1 MIPADL
7 LGDRLSDQCGSDQL
21 RLPFVPAAD
30 PADGGLVFRLFQ
42 FSLPKVN
49 GWYIA
54 TKQHLPAPQQVDRFD
69 IRPDGIAGGPVAVEG
84 TVVSKVEHPSP
95 LAENR
100 QIVLQTLL
108 IITNIRISAFYW
120 INTHDLLTDD
130 PGHNLSPCY
139 T

>member
-1 MIPADL
+1 
-7 LGDRLSDQCGSDQL
+7 
-21 RLPFVPAAD
+21 
-30 PADGGLVFRLFQ
+30 
-42 FSLPKVN
+42 
-49 GWYIA
+49 
-54 TKQHLPAPQQVDRFD
+54 VDRFD

-108 IITNIRISAFYW
+108 IITNIRISAFYR